1 MTAQVPPSVDYGN
14 INDLLRQANGESE
27 DTFVWKDQRR
37 QSGNESGIAETG
49 KSDNLPVEVKE
60 KPRGKKKE
68 AVDKN
73 AGQARHARKAKE
85 SPNTVPG
92 INDKAVPLSSPP
104 ATSGQH
110 LSQKPADEKKHVST
124 DHANISHDEIMEAVS
139 AFGKQKEAAHRHMI
153 FMPDKLYHDLVAGY
167 GQRNLSAILCTLA
180 RLHVEKY
187 KLAMRQMI
195 TSRTDFLE

>member
-73 AGQARHARKAKE
+73 AGQARHAGKAKE
-85 SPNTVPG
+85 SPNTVQG
-92 INDKAVPLSSPP
+92 INDKAVPLSS
-104 ATSGQH
+104 
-110 LSQKPADEKKHVST
+110 SQAARTTPVSK
-124 DHANISHDEIMEAVS
+124 N
-139 AFGKQKEAAHRHMI
+139 G
-153 FMPDKLYHDLVAGY
+153 
-167 GQRNLSAILCTLA
+167 
-180 RLHVEKY
+180 
-187 KLAMRQMI
+187 
-195 TSRTDFLE
+195 